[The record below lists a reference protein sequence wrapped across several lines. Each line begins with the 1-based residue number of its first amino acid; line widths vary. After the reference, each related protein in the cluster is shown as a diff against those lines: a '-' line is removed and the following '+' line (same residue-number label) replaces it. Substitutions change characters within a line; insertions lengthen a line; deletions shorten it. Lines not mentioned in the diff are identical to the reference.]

1 MALNF
6 IMISCRQYSSTCKTR
21 GHLVLISFD
30 MEVNDEVVQDEEY
43 LHEVKLALQD
53 DTKENALKNE
63 DELSQFISNPSRLT
77 CWEQQNLE
85 LHSAELLL
93 LQYQSLLN
101 TLLYCSQCDYRTREG
116 REKLRSHVRVN
127 HR

>member
-1 MALNF
+1 M
-6 IMISCRQYSSTCKTR
+6 
-21 GHLVLISFD
+21 
-30 MEVNDEVVQDEEY
+30 VQDEEY

-93 LQYQSLLN
+93 LQSQSLLN

-116 REKLRSHVRVN
+116 REKLRSHVRVK